1 MSKPI
6 HNDQLFD
13 DVRQLILS
21 ARQQVVRSIN
31 VTMVATYFEIGKR
44 MVEEEQHGKVRA
56 EYSTQVLENLSER
69 LSREF
74 GKGFSR
80 SNLAS
85 MRQFYLTYSPI
96 VQTVSGQLAEP
107 GKVQASS
114 AQPGSFFKLS
124 WSHYIFLFRIENET
138 ERGFYEIEAAQNNWS
153 LRELKRQF
161 SSALFERLAL
171 STDKDK
177 VWKLATEG
185 QVIEKPQDLIKEPVV
200 LEFLGLDEKPYYSES
215 DLEQAILDK
224 LQDFL
229 LEMGK
234 GFTFVARQYR
244 ITLEGR
250 HYRIDLAFFN
260 RILQCFF
267 LVDLKIG
274 DIEHQDIGQMQ
285 MYVNYFDRE
294 MRLPHEALTIGLI
307 LCRDKSE
314 SVVRYTLPEDNE
326 QIFASRYSTV
336 LPDKEALKKLL
347 LEG

>member
-1 MSKPI
+1 M
-6 HNDQLFD
+6 
-13 DVRQLILS
+13 
-21 ARQQVVRSIN
+21 
-31 VTMVATYFEIGKR
+31 
-44 MVEEEQHGKVRA
+44 
-56 EYSTQVLENLSER
+56 
-69 LSREF
+69 
-74 GKGFSR
+74 
-80 SNLAS
+80 
-85 MRQFYLTYSPI
+85 
-96 VQTVSGQLAEP
+96 
-107 GKVQASS
+107 
-114 AQPGSFFKLS
+114 
-124 WSHYIFLFRIENET
+124 
-138 ERGFYEIEAAQNNWS
+138 
-153 LRELKRQF
+153 
-161 SSALFERLAL
+161 